1 MKVLRGDVAADFCMV
16 LLLHLKLS
24 ACRRPQD
31 ALFVF
36 PGGAAVPLVNSNYP
50 NPYAPRVLPQVLRC
64 SGAITSYELVCICI
78 IIILYNIRRI
88 LLLVCI
94 LAMHIMHTTSY
105 NITPNLVLSY

>member
-16 LLLHLKLS
+16 LLLLHLKLS

-50 NPYAPRVLPQVLRC
+50 NPYDSIT

-78 IIILYNIRRI
+78 IILYNIQYI
-88 LLLVCI
+88 I
-94 LAMHIMHTTSY
+94 ISMHTSY
-105 NITPNLVLSY
+105 AYYAYYVV

>member
-36 PGGAAVPLVNSNYP
+36 PGTVPLVNSNYP
-50 NPYAPRVLPQVLRC
+50 NPYDSIT

-78 IIILYNIRRI
+78 IILYNIQYI
-88 LLLVCI
+88 I
-94 LAMHIMHTTSY
+94 ISMHTSY
-105 NITPNLVLSY
+105 AYYAYYVV